1 MKHIHLIGLPRSGT
15 TYLSRVIQDYYSPE
29 SVAQVKIIRDDLNE
43 PFSDTDIGA
52 VDKFLEKLYQSEYPL
67 VIKSHYCHLPNYIE
81 KINQFDFYNIG
92 LSRKDI
98 WETSLSLAIAN
109 QKNQWFDYDTNSIKL
124 DIEFYDKWL
133 RNCLGA
139 LDEFK
144 QNKCNIDFDEIIYY
158 EDLSL
163 DPRTDFSKL
172 KLCDKSIDNLQDI
185 KLHKTFRPA
194 PCKKDIVLNYNQIR
208 DYYCDVI
215 SKYIKE

>member
-15 TYLSRVIQDYYSPE
+15 TYLSRVIQEYYSPE
-29 SVAQVKIIRDDLNE
+29 SVAQVKTIRDDLNE
-43 PFSDTDIGA
+43 PFRDTDVSV
-52 VDKFLEKLYQSEYPL
+52 VDKFLEKLYQSQYPL
-67 VIKSHYCHLPNYIE
+67 VIKSHYCHLPNYME
-81 KINQFDFYNIG
+81 KINKFDFYNIG
-92 LSRKDI
+92 LLRKDI
-98 WETSLSLAIAN
+98 WETSMSLAIAN
-109 QKNQWFDYDTNSIKL
+109 HKNQWFDYDTNSFEM
-124 DIEFYDKWL
+124 DIELYDKCL
-133 RNCLGA
+133 QNCLGA

-172 KLCDKSIDNLQDI
+172 KLCDKSFDNLQDVI
-185 KLHKTFRPA
+185 LHETFRPA

-215 SKYIKE
+215 TENKY